1 MRAIEFKKNR
11 EKESFN
17 EYINRFF
24 ELINQIKS
32 HRNITDNQSIVNK
45 ILITWL
51 VVIEGIK
58 NLSIV
63 KKVDLHFINKNE
75 YIVKSIESVFQS
87 KLIMMNQQIFMFMSF
102 INVVG
107 LKKKKNYNVKEK
119 ESLIRWITSYIS

>member
-45 ILITWL
+45 ILIT
-51 VVIEGIK
+51 
-58 NLSIV
+58 
-63 KKVDLHFINKNE
+63 
-75 YIVKSIESVFQS
+75 
-87 KLIMMNQQIFMFMSF
+87 
-102 INVVG
+102 
-107 LKKKKNYNVKEK
+107 
-119 ESLIRWITSYIS
+119 

>member
-1 MRAIEFKKNR
+1 M
-11 EKESFN
+11 
-17 EYINRFF
+17 
-24 ELINQIKS
+24 
-32 HRNITDNQSIVNK
+32 
-45 ILITWL
+45 
-51 VVIEGIK
+51 
-58 NLSIV
+58 SIV